1 VFEAFQ
7 QVDGS
12 STRRFGGTGLGLT
25 ISSGLVTLMGGR
37 LWVDSRPGI
46 GSTFSFTVD
55 VRAA

>member
-1 VFEAFQ
+1 
-7 QVDGS
+7 VDGS